1 MSARPSELS
10 CTQRLRSMAIG
21 AIGTTVLLAAL
32 GCSATDDKV
41 PANLVGYNHT
51 SLNIDDFT
59 VDGYGVASVRPHTN
73 SGFVCCVS
81 VPRRWRE
88 GLTVKVK
95 WSEGD
100 MRASAHEYVSH
111 EKVVVVPK
119 YNEDDTGGQFAV
131 HFFPGEDIK
140 VLVTRYL
147 PGHARYPYPSP
158 SKTMK

>member
-1 MSARPSELS
+1 MKKKETKFLS
-10 CTQRLRSMAIG
+10 RLLRSIGIG
-21 AIGTTVLLAAL
+21 ALGITVLLVAV
-32 GCSATDDKV
+32 GCSATDDNV

-51 SLNIDDFT
+51 DLNIDDFT

-73 SGFVCCVS
+73 SGFVCCVN

-95 WSEGD
+95 WLEGD
-100 MRASAHEYVSH
+100 MSASAQEYTAH
-111 EKVVVVPK
+111 EKVVLIPK
-119 YNEDDTGGQFAV
+119 YDENDTGGQFAV
-131 HFFPGEDIK
+131 HFFPGEVVK

-158 SKTMK
+158 SRGHK